1 LLSKLNKNRNGL
13 VDRIE
18 KNVFKEMIAEYDK
31 LYLKV
36 KILIESTIYYL
47 MIIYKYYDVIKKI
60 DFKDI

>member
-1 LLSKLNKNRNGL
+1 
-13 VDRIE
+13 
-18 KNVFKEMIAEYDK
+18 MIAEYDK